1 MKWIMRI
8 LVLLAIVG
16 GAFYYMKSG
25 NGYYSTKQY
34 YVKVTTDATVEND
47 KLSNGEVLTYHAY
60 DEKVYDKKGKER
72 DLKISVQNELE
83 KNQYYLIDW
92 EDRRGIVSKI
102 AKVDQTKIDKSILN
116 KLNGNS

>member
-1 MKWIMRI
+1 MKWIIRI
-8 LVLLAIVG
+8 FVLLAIIG
-16 GAFYYMKSG
+16 GAFYYLKSG

-34 YVKVTTDATVEND
+34 YVKVMTDSTVENE
-47 KLSNGEVLTYHAY
+47 KLSNGENLTYHVY
-60 DEKVYDKKGKER
+60 DEKVYDKKGEER
-72 DLKISVQNELE
+72 KLKISVQNKLE

-102 AKVDQTKIDKSILN
+102 AKVDQTKIDKSILD

>member
-8 LVLLAIVG
+8 FVLLAIVG
-16 GAFYYMKSG
+16 GAFYYLQSG
-25 NGYYSTKQY
+25 NGYYSNNQY
-34 YVKVTTDATVEND
+34 YVKVTTDATVENET
-47 KLSNGEVLTYHAY
+47 LSNGEVLTYHAY

-72 DLKISVQNELE
+72 ELKISVQNELE

-102 AKVDQTKIDKSILN
+102 AKVNQGKIDKSILD
-116 KLNGNS
+116 KLNANS

>member
-8 LVLLAIVG
+8 FVLLAIVG

-25 NGYYSTKQY
+25 NGYYLTKQY
-34 YVKVTTDATVEND
+34 YVKVTIDSKVENE
-47 KLSNGEVLTYHAY
+47 KLSNGEVLTYHVY
-60 DEKVYDKKGKER
+60 DEKVYDKKGEER
-72 DLKISVQNELE
+72 ELKISLQNELE

-102 AKVDQTKIDKSILN
+102 AKVNQAKIDKGILD
-116 KLNGNS
+116 KLNANS

>member
-8 LVLLAIVG
+8 FVLLAIVG

-34 YVKVTTDATVEND
+34 YVKVMTDSTVENE

-72 DLKISVQNELE
+72 KLKISVQNKLE

-102 AKVDQTKIDKSILN
+102 AKVNQAKIDKSILD
-116 KLNGNS
+116 KLNANS